1 MSATCG
7 GGPSSGHSSC
17 QRVVNVVRWPL
28 SSFYTSCS
36 LVATCLWRRC
46 WSAFWFHSLF
56 YLWLRRPPRSPLF
69 PYTTLFRSVMP
80 ALPAVRVLGID
91 DWAWCKGRR
100 YGTILVDLERHQP
113 VDLLAEYSV
122 AAIADWLRRHR
133 SVRIIRSEE
142 HTSELQSPM
151 YLVCRLLLE

>member
-1 MSATCG
+1 MCAVRRSAPRAAARRQLPLSEPLAHTAA
-7 GGPSSGHSSC
+7 SC
-17 QRVVNVVRWPL
+17 LDPDHLGSRGTARPGRCAANVVVGVVL
-28 SSFYTSCS
+28 F
-36 LVATCLWRRC
+36 
-46 WSAFWFHSLF
+46 F

-133 SVRIIRSEE
+133 SVRII
-142 HTSELQSPM
+142 
-151 YLVCRLLLE
+151 